1 MPPGF
6 CSFLVCRGLSA
17 SCVTALCLRLPRVE
31 GVGVEGTIL
40 LRVLAARLPRCLH
53 RAGGTPSIASEIPL
67 SLSVLPSLG
76 NSSKY
81 LHFIDAL
88 ELSKEVALFSFLT
101 LIFFFFFFRSL
112 PRAQCVWFLFGGVDG
127 RRCWS
132 LSPSSPL
139 SFHPLLLSS
148 FDVALHQT
156 DVASGVCTLVCA
168 GSTALAPAASH
179 VFCIVHLRCP
189 VPRLLRL

>member
-1 MPPGF
+1 M
-6 CSFLVCRGLSA
+6 
-17 SCVTALCLRLPRVE
+17 
-31 GVGVEGTIL
+31 EGTIL

-101 LIFFFFFFRSL
+101 LIFFFFFLGPSPEHNVYGF
-112 PRAQCVWFLFGGVDG
+112 FLGV
-127 RRCWS
+127 
-132 LSPSSPL
+132 
-139 SFHPLLLSS
+139 
-148 FDVALHQT
+148 
-156 DVASGVCTLVCA
+156 
-168 GSTALAPAASH
+168 
-179 VFCIVHLRCP
+179 
-189 VPRLLRL
+189 